1 MGFEFNSIGF
11 YEDIYG
17 GKYSGGKFFVYT
29 LPFAQIKEGMT
40 RKDFVCTSAP
50 SIPEM
55 QTDFWKNP
63 PLWIACGDTYKEA
76 EINLYE
82 KYLPLSEP
90 EQIFKDFSFIEK
102 VASHLSE
109 GKLYN
114 DDNFPNKSDI
124 NEAKRKT
131 SVLFEIMHFYGL
143 KDKDVFNK
151 FMDIYNDLA
160 SFAKIKKMDK
170 KLGIKEA
177 KKLKNKVSELKE
189 KSMSVVNEDN
199 NIPSIKTF

>member
-29 LPFAQIKEGMT
+29 LPFAQVKEGIT
-40 RKDFVCTSAP
+40 RKDFVETSAP
-50 SIPEM
+50 SVAEL
-55 QTDFWKNP
+55 QSDFWRNP
-63 PLWIACGDTYKEA
+63 PLWIACGDSYKEA

-90 EQIFKDFSFIEK
+90 KQVEKDFNFIEK
-102 VASHLSE
+102 VATCLSE
-109 GKLYN
+109 GKLYS

-131 SVLFEIMHFYGL
+131 SVLFEVMHFYGM
-143 KDKDVFNK
+143 KDKDVFDK

-160 SFAKIKKMDK
+160 SFSKIKKMDK

-177 KKLKNKVSELKE
+177 KKLKNKITELKE
-189 KSMSVVNEDN
+189 KSVLVINESDE
-199 NIPSIKTF
+199 PTIKI